1 MAIQNIILN
10 KTYAPVNAPSSTNT
24 IKSSPVISGAINQ
37 YIYTKK
43 YTTTTVPP
51 AVVAAAQNKIYIISR
66 PATQAIEDKLYSI
79 TSALRNQIYTTTSS
93 TKNAIADQIY
103 RISQNTKTALQD
115 SLYKMVKNLT
125 YTAPPKSNIPPS
137 IGSSTLQDSTLTQGN
152 QTSKTYYEETPVPT
166 VQLPQAWNNTT
177 LINDQV
183 NEESINSQVVD
194 PKYFTNVL
202 SQVNRRE
209 QIQTFSYDYLSYL
222 FFKSNINIVID
233 EFYSAVANKIE
244 TKDFWSEEEAQTQND
259 MDAYLIHYVFNQ
271 IWTEALRSNSAP
283 VKNVIGFYIYFNQK
297 LDFFNTLIRGMHIN
311 DFLNSMTL
319 NGVINNL
326 TELGLYPLN
335 IGNLFNRLWYSFK
348 YSANPDGNKAEI
360 KMSLN
365 EFYNYRV
372 NRLSASTYSGLP
384 KRIDKLLL
392 TTDISLIPN
401 KRKSFSSAAEAFY
414 TLRDL
419 DYNFK
424 FNLTNENKV
433 YEDPADEYLSRL
445 IPIRKE
451 KHTIGLTDQELETI
465 KQRRPEVYKDTS
477 IFLTSK
483 ELNRPNQRLWELLE
497 SFDNDYKI
505 SVSFINKSNIEN
517 LFFKFSQDVSFPLD
531 SGIVDV
537 NKDYTKFWIY
547 WLEFLNA
554 YANNLNPNDYDN
566 LFDYIIELV
575 NIRFIFKYLDS
586 NNTIK
591 DYIEEDY
598 LEDPNTWNPLDGEGF
613 IIAKLQTINSSL
625 DTLKERTK
633 ALLRDIILKDKRFF
647 LV

>member
-1 MAIQNIILN
+1 MAIQNRIY
-10 KTYAPVNAPSSTNT
+10 KTLTVDGAPSNTPSSTNT
-24 IKSSPVISGAINQ
+24 IKSDLVISGA
-37 YIYTKK
+37 
-43 YTTTTVPP
+43 
-51 AVVAAAQNKIYIISR
+51 
-66 PATQAIEDKLYSI
+66 EDKLYSV
-79 TSALRNQIYTTTSS
+79 TSALE
-93 TKNAIADQIY
+93 
-103 RISQNTKTALQD
+103 D
-115 SLYKMVKNLT
+115 SIYKMINI
-125 YTAPPKSNIPPS
+125 APPKSNIPPS
-137 IGSSTLQDSTLTQGN
+137 IGSSTLRDSTLTQGN
-152 QTSKTYYEETPVPT
+152 QTSETYYEETAVPK
-166 VQLPQAWNNTT
+166 VQLPQAWNNTI
-177 LINDQV
+177 LINDQA
-183 NEESINSQVVD
+183 NEESINSQEVD

-209 QIQTFSYDYLSYL
+209 QIQTFSYDYLAYL

-233 EFYSAVANKIE
+233 EFYSAVTNKIK
-244 TKDFWSEEEAQTQND
+244 TKDFWSEEESEEEAQTQND
-259 MDAYLIHYVFNQ
+259 MDVYLIHYVFNQ

-311 DFLNSMTL
+311 DFLNNMTL

-348 YSANPDGNKAEI
+348 YLAKPDGNKAEI

-372 NRLSASTYSGLP
+372 NRLNASTYSGLP

-401 KRKSFSSAAEAFY
+401 KRKSFSSAAEAFN

-419 DYNFK
+419 DYDFK
-424 FNLTNENKV
+424 FNLTSTLDTNGNRI
-433 YEDPADEYLSRL
+433 YEHPADEYLSRL

-451 KHTIGLTDQELETI
+451 KHTTGLTNQQLETI

-505 SVSFINKSNIEN
+505 SISFINKSNIEN

-531 SGIVDV
+531 SGIVDI
-537 NKDYTKFWIY
+537 NNDYITFWIY

-591 DYIEEDY
+591 DYIEKNY
-598 LEDPNTWNPLDGEGF
+598 PNPEDPNTWNPLDHDWF

-625 DTLKERTK
+625 DTLKTRTK